1 MGRLA
6 RADNP
11 DMLRILGE
19 IWLPTTIALLATAG
33 HDNGDTHWAAVMT
46 ALLVVPFVWKSFV
59 IRHGRP
65 HIRRAI
71 LAGSASAFL
80 IMWSEWMI
88 DGVRRFVQGRHG
100 EEELAGLLVIL
111 IPPITLVVVLLGAGV
126 ASLAAFLQARF
137 WPAPPDESEPSDL
150 ALDGGVGGALVATLV
165 APFAAII
172 PLATFQ
178 PDGRDPGMNLF
189 TFTAGTW
196 LILVPTG
203 AWIGAQA
210 VRRRRRIVAEP
221 TIRPS

>member
-6 RADNP
+6 RSDNP
-11 DMLRILGE
+11 NMLRILGE

-80 IMWSEWMI
+80 IMWSEWMF
-88 DGVRRFVQGRHG
+88 DGVLRFIQGRHG
-100 EEELAGLLVIL
+100 EEGLGGLLVIL
-111 IPPITLVVVLLGAGV
+111 IPPITLVGVLLGAGL

-137 WPAPPDESEPSDL
+137 WPAPPEESESSDL
-150 ALDGGVGGALVATLV
+150 GFGRRSGWSTGRNPRCPFRCDHTPRHVPTGRAGPRNEPVHLYSRDVADPRSHRGVGGSEGGSTLE
-165 APFAAII
+165 A
-172 PLATFQ
+172 
-178 PDGRDPGMNLF
+178 N
-189 TFTAGTW
+189 
-196 LILVPTG
+196 
-203 AWIGAQA
+203 
-210 VRRRRRIVAEP
+210 RR
-221 TIRPS
+221 